1 MPTLTV
7 TLSDETQAFVDRQ
20 VAEGR
25 GSSAEGYVLALVQQD
40 QRRIVLQELKS
51 QLLEGLEGPTV
62 PVDDAFWN
70 SVRNQTLDGRTTR
83 SEGDGHPSG
92 RVGR

>member
-25 GSSAEGYVLALVQQD
+25 NPSAEEYVLALVQQD
-40 QRRIVLQELKS
+40 QKRQARRELEAMLAEEMKGPMIVMDQGDWES
-51 QLLEGLEGPTV
+51 IRREALEGLTS
-62 PVDDAFWN
+62 DKI
-70 SVRNQTLDGRTTR
+70 
-83 SEGDGHPSG
+83 PS
-92 RVGR
+92 